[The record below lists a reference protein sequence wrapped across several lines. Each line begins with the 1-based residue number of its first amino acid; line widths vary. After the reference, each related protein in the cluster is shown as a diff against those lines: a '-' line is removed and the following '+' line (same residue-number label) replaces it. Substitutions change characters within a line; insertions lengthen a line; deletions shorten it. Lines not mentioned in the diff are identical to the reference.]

1 MSASVFTVT
10 QRRSTLAKPGRLLS
24 RRAAMLVLMWIA
36 IAGLAS
42 TWWLSGAP
50 GEIRLT
56 DGGLRVAAS
65 FLSRALSPA
74 LTYESEVPAETPPL
88 VLKALSAAAETVRFA
103 AAAMS
108 LALVGGLLLGFLSS
122 SAWWFGDP
130 VRARSMPARLVR
142 AVGPLIYGMSR
153 ILIAVMRSIH
163 ELFWAVLLLAA
174 FGVTPLA
181 AVLAIAIPYSG
192 ILAKVFSELVDE
204 APRESAIAL
213 RESGASPLQMFLFG
227 LVPRALPDMAAYA
240 FYRFECALRSSA
252 ILGFFGFRTLGYYIA
267 ASFENLLYG
276 EVWTYLYVLCG
287 LIVLM
292 DWWSGAL
299 RRRYLA

>member
-1 MSASVFTVT
+1 MF
-10 QRRSTLAKPGRLLS
+10 
-24 RRAAMLVLMWIA
+24 VLMWMA
-36 IAGLAS
+36 LAGIVSA
-42 TWWLSGAP
+42 WWLTRAP

-56 DGGLRVAAS
+56 DGGLRVAAA
-65 FLSRALSPA
+65 FVSRALSPA
-74 LTYESEVPAETPPL
+74 LTYESQVPAGTTPIL
-88 VLKALSAAAETVRFA
+88 LKALGAAEATVRLA

-108 LALVGGLLLGFLSS
+108 LALVGGLVLGFLSS

-130 VRARSMPARLVR
+130 VRARSVPARLAR
-142 AVGPLIYGMSR
+142 ALGPLIYGVSR
-153 ILIAVMRSIH
+153 ILIAVMRSVH
-163 ELFWAVLLLAA
+163 ELLWAVLLLAA
-174 FGVTPLA
+174 FGATPLA
-181 AVLAIAIPYSG
+181 AVLAIAIPYAG

-204 APRESAIAL
+204 APQDAAVAL
-213 RESGASPLQMFLFG
+213 RESGASALQMFLFG
-227 LVPRALPDMAAYA
+227 LLPRALPDMAAYA

-252 ILGFFGFRTLGYYIA
+252 ILGFFGFPTLGYYIA

-276 EVWTYLYVLCG
+276 EVWTYLYVLLG

>member
-1 MSASVFTVT
+1 MSASAFTASH
-10 QRRSTLAKPGRLLS
+10 RHSLRS
-24 RRAAMLVLMWIA
+24 RRGHLLAGRGTMLVLLSIA
-36 IAGLAS
+36 VAGAAS
-42 TWWLSGAP
+42 GWWLSSAP

-56 DGGLRVAAS
+56 EGGLRVAAS

-74 LTYESEVPAETPPL
+74 LSYESEVPAETTPL
-88 VLKALSAAAETVRFA
+88 VLKALGAAGATVRFA

-108 LALVGGLLLGFLSS
+108 LALVGGVVLGFLSS
-122 SAWWFGDP
+122 STWWFGDP
-130 VRARSMPARLVR
+130 VRARSVPARLAR
-142 AVGPLIYGMSR
+142 SVGPLVYGPSR
-153 ILIAVMRSIH
+153 VLIAVMRSIH

-181 AVLAIAIPYSG
+181 AMLAIAIPYSG

-213 RESGASPLQMFLFG
+213 RESGASPLQMYFFG
-227 LVPRALPDMAAYA
+227 LLPRALPDMAAYA

-252 ILGFFGFRTLGYYIA
+252 ILGFFGFPTLGYYIA

-276 EVWTYLYVLCG
+276 EVWTYLYVLFG

>member
-1 MSASVFTVT
+1 MSAGVFTH
-10 QRRSTLAKPGRLLS
+10 RRSMPSRPGGLLS
-24 RRAAMLVLMWIA
+24 SRAAILVLLPIVM
-36 IAGLAS
+36 AGVAS
-42 TWWLSGAP
+42 AWWLSSAP

-74 LTYESEVPAETPPL
+74 LEYESQVPAGTTPL
-88 VLKALSAAAETVRFA
+88 VLKALGAAEATVRFA

-108 LALVGGLLLGFLSS
+108 LALVGGVVLGFLSS

-130 VRARSMPARLVR
+130 VRARSMPARLAR
-142 AVGPLIYGMSR
+142 SVGPLIYGMSR

-213 RESGASPLQMFLFG
+213 RESGASSLQMFLFG
-227 LVPRALPDMAAYA
+227 LLPRALPDMAAYA

-252 ILGFFGFRTLGYYIA
+252 ILGFFGFPTLGYYIA

-299 RRRYLA
+299 RRRYVA

>member
-1 MSASVFTVT
+1 MLV
-10 QRRSTLAKPGRLLS
+10 KPAPLLS
-24 RRAAMLVLMWIA
+24 SRAALLVLMWIA
-36 IAGLAS
+36 VAAVASSWWLAS
-42 TWWLSGAP
+42 AP
-50 GEIRLT
+50 GDVRLT

-74 LTYESEVPAETPPL
+74 WTYESEVPANTAPL
-88 VLKALSAAAETVRFA
+88 VLKALGAAEATVRFA

-108 LALVGGLLLGFLSS
+108 LALIGGMVLGFLCS
-122 SAWWFGDP
+122 SAWWSGDP
-130 VRARSMPARLVR
+130 VRARTLRARLTR
-142 AVGPLIYGMSR
+142 TVGPMIYGSSR
-153 ILIAVMRSIH
+153 VLIAIMRSVH

-174 FGVTPLA
+174 FGATPLA

-192 ILAKVFSELVDE
+192 ILAKVFSEFVDE
-204 APRESAIAL
+204 APRDAAIAL
-213 RESGASPLQMFLFG
+213 RESGASSLQMFLFG
-227 LVPRALPDMAAYA
+227 LIPRALPDMAAYA

-252 ILGFFGFRTLGYYIA
+252 ILGFFGFPTLGYFIA

-276 EVWTYLYVLCG
+276 EVWTYLYVLCA